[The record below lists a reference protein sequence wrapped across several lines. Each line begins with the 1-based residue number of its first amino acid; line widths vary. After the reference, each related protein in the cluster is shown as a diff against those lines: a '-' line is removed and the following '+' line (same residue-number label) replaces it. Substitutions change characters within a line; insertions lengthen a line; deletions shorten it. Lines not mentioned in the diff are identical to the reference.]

1 MITGLAAGDLDRRI
15 TIMRATAADDGLSSV
30 PGEMM
35 PIAQRWAKKT
45 DASDGERMRAFEQ
58 GQEITSRFVVRDDSV
73 TRTITGKDMLV
84 CEGRT
89 YAISG
94 TKEYGGRRVGI
105 EITAIARP
113 DAMP

>member
-1 MITGLAAGDLDRRI
+1 MIRSGELDRRI
-15 TIMRATAADDGLSSV
+15 IIMRAAVEDDGLSSV
-30 PGEMM
+30 PGAM
-35 PIAQRWAKKT
+35 AALATRWAKKT
-45 DASDGERMRAFEQ
+45 DVSDGERIRASEQ
-58 GQEITSRFVVRDDSV
+58 GQEITSRFLVRDDSV

-105 EITAIARP
+105 EITATARP
-113 DAMP
+113 DTTL